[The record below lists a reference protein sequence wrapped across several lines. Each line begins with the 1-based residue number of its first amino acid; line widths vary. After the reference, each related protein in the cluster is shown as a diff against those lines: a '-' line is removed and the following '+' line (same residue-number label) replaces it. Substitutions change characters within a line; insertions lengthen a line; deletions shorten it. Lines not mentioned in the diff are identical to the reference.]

1 MYEFPLS
8 GAQKRF
14 LRGLGQNLEPALK
27 LGKGG
32 LAPEFLKELQKQLRA
47 HELVK
52 LRFLGA
58 ERDERAELC
67 DQIADEGRCV
77 CVGAVGHT
85 ALFYRQ
91 NPEPKERTIT
101 LPENKNAAAD
111 ESA

>member
-8 GAQKRF
+8 GAQKTF
-14 LRGLGQNLEPALK
+14 LRGLGQQLDPVLK

-32 LAPEFLKELQKQLRA
+32 LTPAFFAELQKQLRA

-58 ERDERAELC
+58 ERDERAALC

-91 NPEPKERTIT
+91 HPEPAERRIQ
-101 LPENKNAAAD
+101 LP
-111 ESA
+111 